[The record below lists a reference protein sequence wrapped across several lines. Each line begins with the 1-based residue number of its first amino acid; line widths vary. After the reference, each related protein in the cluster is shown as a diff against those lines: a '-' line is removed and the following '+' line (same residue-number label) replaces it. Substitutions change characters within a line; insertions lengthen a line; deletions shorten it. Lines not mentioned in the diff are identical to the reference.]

1 MKCTTEKSDVRA
13 FPGVLNDYL
22 CGSAA
27 SLWLHSVQGKTTNLR
42 EGHFNSFH
50 NLYEPAGEIP
60 VDYLDDKN
68 ELVC

>member
-1 MKCTTEKSDVRA
+1 MIIFAAVQHPYGYTQFKEKLQTYEKA
-13 FPGVLNDYL
+13 
-22 CGSAA
+22 
-27 SLWLHSVQGKTTNLR
+27 
-42 EGHFNSFH
+42 HFNSFH